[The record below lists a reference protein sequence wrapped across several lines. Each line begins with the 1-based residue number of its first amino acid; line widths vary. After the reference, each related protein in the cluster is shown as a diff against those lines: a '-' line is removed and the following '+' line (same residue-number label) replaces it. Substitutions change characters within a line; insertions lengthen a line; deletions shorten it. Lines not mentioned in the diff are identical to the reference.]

1 VEFHSFRFQNF
12 RADLMQVVCPRC
24 DRVLSGDD
32 MNVVTD
38 LARCPNCAEVYK
50 LSSLV
55 EVTES
60 GSVDLNDPP
69 KGAWYR
75 EEFNGFEVGATTRH
89 PIALFLVPFM
99 CVWSGGSLG
108 GIYGTQ
114 FARGKFD
121 PFMSLFGIPF
131 LLGTLLFGS
140 FALMTVCG
148 KVVIRVLDNEGEV
161 FVGIGAI
168 GRRRRF
174 DWNQITTITQET
186 ALSSHIQ
193 NNMPSNTIVL
203 GGPHKL
209 RFGSGLSEVR
219 RDFIANV
226 LRIHLMGGKTS
237 SGFEDI

>member
-1 VEFHSFRFQNF
+1 
-12 RADLMQVVCPRC
+12 MQVVCPRC

-38 LARCPNCAEVYK
+38 LARCPNCAEVFK

-55 EVTES
+55 EVNEA

-75 EEFNGFEVGATTRH
+75 EEFHGFEVGATTRH
-89 PIALFLVPFM
+89 PIAFFLVPFL

-114 FARGKFD
+114 IAKGRFD
-121 PFMSLFGIPF
+121 PFISLFGIPF

-140 FALMTVCG
+140 IAFMAVCG
-148 KVVIRVLDNEGEV
+148 KVVVRVLDNEGEV
-161 FVGIGAI
+161 FIGIGAI
-168 GRRRRF
+168 GWRRRF
-174 DWNQITTITQET
+174 HSKQISTITQE
-186 ALSSHIQ
+186 SSISYTHHNLQ
-193 NNMPSNTIVL
+193 PSKTIVL

-226 LRIHLMGGKTS
+226 LRVHLMGGKTS